1 MPYAVEKSRM
11 KGIKEAENRIKGK
24 KKAHLSLTQFDKH
37 ALMRIVG
44 VEPTHLA
51 VYAPETHASA
61 YSATSAQMQK
71 LL

>member
-1 MPYAVEKSRM
+1 MDPHQEKSRINGVISIETCQ
-11 KGIKEAENRIKGK
+11 KARKKRIYRLFK
-24 KKAHLSLTQFDKH
+24 FDKH

-44 VEPTHLA
+44 VETTHLA